1 VDDKEKKELILIHYN
16 MLLMWRLTRDRT
28 GRERWSDGDRK
39 IGTALSRSEQ
49 RTYKWGEDEVAHKK
63 DKEQ

>member
-1 VDDKEKKELILIHYN
+1 
-16 MLLMWRLTRDRT
+16 MWRRTRDRT

-39 IGTALSRSEQ
+39 IGSAPVSVSRSEQ
-49 RTYKWGEDEVAHKK
+49 RTYKWGADEVAHKK

>member
-49 RTYKWGEDEVAHKK
+49 RTYK
-63 DKEQ
+63 